1 MYGDIAQLG
10 MNCKRLH
17 IVNASEGSECFR
29 MHMSS
34 GSKLSMLLDERR
46 AQRHVWPN
54 RLVGQ
59 MGFILL
65 LVVVVVVVVLLLM
78 CGPTGLWGR
87 WADSGH
93 SESGL
98 LQLLYHIATD
108 SCSYFTV

>member
-1 MYGDIAQLG
+1 MLP
-10 MNCKRLH
+10 
-17 IVNASEGSECFR
+17 NAY
-29 MHMSS
+29 MSS

-65 LVVVVVVVVLLLM
+65 LVVVVVVLLLM

-93 SESGL
+93 GESGL
-98 LQLLYHIATD
+98 LQLLYQIATD
-108 SCSYFTV
+108 SCSYSTT